1 MIVAGGVDADQ
12 ALSST
17 ELFEYNRPGATW
29 ISATNLP
36 GDPFCIKNFIAT
48 AALLVC
54 KPFPFQRRIQ
64 IWCFFCHKLFLIE
77 QLQIIW
83 YSHILDPPHN
93 LNLLAPTWG
102 SRGALLGGQ
111 FLLVGGY
118 APAAK
123 SYQDSILAWNPVL
136 QVTFILS
143 FVLFS
148 CPSKV

>member
-17 ELFEYNRPGATW
+17 ELFDYNRPGATW
-29 ISATNLP
+29 IAATNLP

-64 IWCFFCHKLFLIE
+64 IWCFFVTNSFL
-77 QLQIIW
+77 LNNHRYW
-83 YSHILDPPHN
+83 CSHLLDPPQN
-93 LNLLAPTWG
+93 LNILAPTWG
-102 SRGALLGGQ
+102 SRGALLDEQ
-111 FLLVGGY
+111 FLLLGGY

-136 QVTFILS
+136 QVTFIFS